1 MDYHKNARLT
11 VSLREELAKRV
22 VLERVTLKLAA
33 ASFNV
38 SAKTAAKWVR
48 RYREQG
54 RAGLGDRSSRPRHSP
69 RQTTA
74 LFLERVLALRRL
86 RYNGWRIARELG
98 LSRATVS
105 RILRRE
111 GLNRLHSLDPPP
123 PTVRYEHAHP
133 GDLIHFD
140 IKRLARIVKPG
151 HRIHGDRTRETR
163 GAGYEYLH
171 IAVDDHSRIAFAAI
185 LPDQTHRSAINFF
198 LMARAHYARFGFSI
212 RRVLTD
218 NGACYRHW
226 LFRQTLCQQNLKHRF
241 TRPYTPR
248 TNGKAERFIQTA
260 LREWAYARSYRNSSE
275 RTQQLDFWLH
285 DYNFHR
291 PHASLN
297 LSTPASRSGLN
308 RNNLLSLHI

>member
-1 MDYHKNARLT
+1 MDYHQNARLT
-11 VSLREELAKRV
+11 IHSREQLAKMV
-22 VLERVTLKLAA
+22 VERGGTLKSAA
-33 ASFNV
+33 AEFKV

-54 RAGLGDRSSRPRHSP
+54 ASGLRDRSSRPRRSP
-69 RQTTA
+69 RRTSSS
-74 LFLERVLALRRL
+74 LWEKVLALRRL
-86 RYNGWRIARELG
+86 RHSGWRIALALG

-105 RILRRE
+105 RILGRA
-111 GLNRLHSLDPPP
+111 GLNRLRSLDPAPP
-123 PTVRYEHAHP
+123 VVRYEHKRP
-133 GDLIHFD
+133 GDLVHFD

-151 HRIHGDRTRETR
+151 HRVHGDRTRETR

-171 IAVDDHSRIAFAAI
+171 IAVDDHSRIAFAAL
-185 LPDQTHRSAINFF
+185 LPDQTHQSAMRFF
-198 LMARAHYARFGFSI
+198 LMARAYYARFNISL
-212 RRVLTD
+212 RRALTD
-218 NGACYRHW
+218 NGSCYRDRR
-226 LFRQTLCQQNLKHRF
+226 FRLLLHRQHVKHRF

-260 LREWAYARSYRNSSE
+260 LREWAYACSYQNSLQRTE
-275 RTQQLDFWLH
+275 RLDPWLH

-297 LSTPASRSGLN
+297 LNPPASRSGLN